1 MGIVREIGVLY
12 CSFGDTYTAQAQ
24 PSAKNIDWNAI
35 YCECN
40 HDIYH
45 LIRDYVKGVRFM
57 KPKEKEKIL
66 QKSTSEISVD
76 FKEQTP
82 KVEIHSPKP
91 DPLYEKALLSRDN
104 KNTSEYALNT
114 TTWD

>member
-1 MGIVREIGVLY
+1 
-12 CSFGDTYTAQAQ
+12 
-24 PSAKNIDWNAI
+24 
-35 YCECN
+35 
-40 HDIYH
+40 
-45 LIRDYVKGVRFM
+45 M
-57 KPKEKEKIL
+57 KAKEKEKIL

-82 KVEIHSPKP
+82 KVEIRFPKP
-91 DPLYEKALLSRDN
+91 DPLYEKVFLSRDD